1 MDSLESKELASISK
15 VMENNEKAS
24 ENDKITGIPTE
35 EEEEEVVPVKKKR
48 TEEGGGE
55 IKEVACEKETV
66 QREKCQDKNT
76 CRCCKSISFSATYI
90 SLFCTICFLGKS
102 ELSFY

>member
-15 VMENNEKAS
+15 VMENNDKAS
-24 ENDKITGIPTE
+24 ENDKITGITT

-55 IKEVACEKETV
+55 LKEVACEKETV

-76 CRCCKSISFSATYI
+76 CRCCKSISFSDTYI
-90 SLFCTICFLGKS
+90 SLYCTICFLGKS

>member
-1 MDSLESKELASISK
+1 MDSLESKELTSISK

-76 CRCCKSISFSATYI
+76 CRCCREFVCLSWC
-90 SLFCTICFLGKS
+90 LFCIQPPECCKKS
-102 ELSFY
+102 